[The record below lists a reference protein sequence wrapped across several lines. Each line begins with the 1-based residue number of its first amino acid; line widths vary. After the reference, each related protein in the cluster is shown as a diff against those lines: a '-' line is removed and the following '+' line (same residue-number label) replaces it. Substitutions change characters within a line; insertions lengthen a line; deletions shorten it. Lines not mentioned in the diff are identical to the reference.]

1 MSHDDQPGDVPP
13 LQAAPDSA
21 PAPAGKIS
29 KNGTRASARRRAEAA
44 HVDFPPVENG
54 LDYLRSVVD
63 HLTVVDPPAPRD
75 LKYAVLHL
83 QAAAEVLLKS
93 RLVQEHW
100 SLVFKDPGTATRT
113 KFEAGDFDSCTTK
126 AAVDRLRNIAGVDVN
141 EKGSRALEALAKSR
155 NSLQHYGLTAPAP
168 AVEARAAEVLDFL
181 MDFIHAELPVQPGY
195 PLDKVEEELAYVR
208 ARLSTIQSFLKRRH
222 DQLRFE
228 LEKVRD
234 ATAQCALCAQWAVVL
249 GSGGGPLSCRFC
261 HHAWP
266 TAELAAADSGLAHA
280 EWGVEVTHC
289 PECCE
294 DAVLVD
300 LATVASAPG
309 HRHSVCF
316 ACGTRFDTLGK
327 CESCEQHYSPGPG
340 EDSGLCPD
348 CLAARIARFR

>member
-1 MSHDDQPGDVPP
+1 MSHDYRPGDVPP
-13 LQAAPDSA
+13 LQATPD
-21 PAPAGKIS
+21 PADATAGKTP
-29 KNGTRASARRRAEAA
+29 KNGTRASALRRAEPAY
-44 HVDFPPVENG
+44 VDFPPVENG

-63 HLTVVDPPAPRD
+63 HLTAVDPPAPRD

-100 SLVFKDPGTATRT
+100 SLVFKEPGTATRK

-126 AAVDRLRNIAGVDVN
+126 AAIDRLRNVAGVGVN
-141 EKGSRALEALAKSR
+141 DKGADALVALAKSR
-155 NSLQHYGLTAPAP
+155 NSLQHYGLTARAP

-222 DQLRFE
+222 DQLRSE

-234 ATAQCALCAQWAVVL
+234 VTAQCVLCAQWAVVL
-249 GSGGGPLSCRFC
+249 GSGSGPLSCRFC
-261 HHAWP
+261 HHSWP
-266 TAELAAADSGLAHA
+266 DAELAAADSGLAQA
-280 EWGVEVTHC
+280 EWGVEVVQC

-294 DAVLVD
+294 TAVLLD

-316 ACGTRFDTLGK
+316 ACGTGFDALKT
-327 CESCEQHYSPGPG
+327 CESCEQHYSPGLN
-340 EDSGLCPD
+340 EDFGLCPD
-348 CLAARIARFR
+348 CLDARIARF

>member
-1 MSHDDQPGDVPP
+1 MRHDYQPSDVPP
-13 LQAAPDSA
+13 LQSAPDPAAASTGKTPKNGARVSA
-21 PAPAGKIS
+21 P
-29 KNGTRASARRRAEAA
+29 RRAEPA
-44 HVDFPPVENG
+44 HVDFPPVGNG

-63 HLTVVDPPAPRD
+63 HLTAVDPPAPRD

-83 QAAAEVLLKS
+83 QAAAEVLLKF

-100 SLVFKDPGTATRT
+100 SLVFKEPGTATLKR
-113 KFEAGDFDSCTTK
+113 FEAGDFDSCTTK
-126 AAVDRLRNIAGVDVN
+126 AAVDRLHNVADVEVDD
-141 EKGSRALEALAKSR
+141 KGARALEALAKSR

-181 MDFIHAELPVQPGY
+181 MDFIHAELPVQPGH

-222 DQLRFE
+222 NQLRSE

-234 ATAQCALCAQWAVVL
+234 VTTQCVLCAQWAVVL
-249 GSGGGPLSCRFC
+249 GSGSGPLSCRFC
-261 HHAWP
+261 HHSWP
-266 TAELAAADSGLAHA
+266 TAELAAVDSGLAQA
-280 EWGVEVTHC
+280 EWGVEVVQC

-294 DAVLVD
+294 TAVLVD

-316 ACGTRFDTLGK
+316 ACGAGFDTLK
-327 CESCEQHYSPGPG
+327 TCESCEQHYSPGPD
-340 EDSGLCPD
+340 EDLGLCPD
-348 CLAARIARFR
+348 CLAARIARF